1 LVGMARIG
9 VLGRTF
15 ASFAIPIILSR
26 KARNPKGVR
35 GWPALLAAAAC
46 AARTSMLSKNGSAAS
61 TRRSSAPLCAGE
73 NIAEYSEA
81 SRSHRRPSRA
91 MRLRS
96 IFNCCGVGRIDSLA
110 MSLVACETQYA
121 RTCRSIGFPSALSS
135 LWSSAS
141 DNGRISG
148 FGFGRMNWSLAGDDG
163 GFLRVRSLY
172 LEGHFLPTIS
182 RRATRASFSHFPYS
196 RNDRLRNHNRLLQ
209 PFCSCRIVLQSCF
222 GL

>member
-1 LVGMARIG
+1 MARIG

-15 ASFAIPIILSR
+15 ASFAIPSILSR

-35 GWPALLAAAAC
+35 GRPALLAAAAC

-61 TRRSSAPLCAGE
+61 TRRSSAPRCAGE

-96 IFNCCGVGRIDSLA
+96 IFNCCGVGKIDSLA

-121 RTCRSIGFPSALSS
+121 RTCRSIGFPRALSS

-148 FGFGRMNWSLAGDDG
+148 FGFGRMNWSLADDDG
-163 GFLRVRSLY
+163 SFSELGSHSSWGSSSACNVAS
-172 LEGHFLPTIS
+172 
-182 RRATRASFSHFPYS
+182 ATRASHS
-196 RNDRLRNHNRLLQ
+196 RNDRLRNRNQLLP
-209 PFCSCRIVLQSCF
+209 PFWRCRFWPDSVAKLF
-222 GL
+222 WALKP

>member
-1 LVGMARIG
+1 MVGIARIG

-15 ASFAIPIILSR
+15 ASFAIPSILSR

-35 GWPALLAAAAC
+35 GRPALLAAAAC

-61 TRRSSAPLCAGE
+61 TRRSSAPRCAGE

-121 RTCRSIGFPSALSS
+121 MTCRSIGFPSALSS

-148 FGFGRMNWSLAGDDG
+148 FGFARMNWSLAGDDG
-163 GFLRVRSLY
+163 PFSELGRFVLKVIFCLRYRGARHEPVSPTSAVGWAPTAG
-172 LEGHFLPTIS
+172 LEP
-182 RRATRASFSHFPYS
+182 ATR
-196 RNDRLRNHNRLLQ
+196 RLTAA
-209 PFCSCRIVLQSCF
+209 CSTN
-222 GL
+222 